1 MIRKSPYHDR
11 FVAHGAQ
18 FIDRLGFAAPA
29 LFSSVE
35 EEHLAT
41 RNAVGLYDV
50 YYQVGIEV
58 AGAKAEAV
66 LQDAL
71 VGDLARLPVS
81 RVVYTSLCNDAGGMI
96 DDLTCFRME
105 TDRFCLYP
113 TPARVDAALQA
124 VADQVKGR
132 HAVITNLGYKRA
144 YLSVQGPRSRELLQS
159 LTKADLSTAALPYF
173 SFTKGA
179 LADVPDM
186 IISRTGYSGELGY
199 ELLYPS
205 EYAHHLYDTVM
216 EAGRPLGARPCGL
229 GALRSVRMEK
239 KYPLYGLD
247 VDETTTP
254 IEAGLGWTVKL
265 DKKTG
270 FRGRAVIQK
279 QKQEGAGRQL
289 VLLAL
294 DGDAL
299 PARGDTIIM
308 ANETVGTITS
318 AERGHFVRRPLALGY
333 VETRIARNDQ
343 VVSIAMASGS
353 SATAMIITQ
362 AIYDPGGKRVR
373 S

>member
-11 FVAHGAQ
+11 FVALGAQ

-29 LFSSVE
+29 MFSSVE

-41 RNAVGLYDV
+41 RTAVGLYDV

-58 AGAKAEAV
+58 AGADAEAV
-66 LQDAL
+66 LQDAA
-71 VGDLARLPVS
+71 VADLARLPVS
-81 RVVYTSLCNDAGGMI
+81 RVVYTSLCNDSGGMI
-96 DDLTCFRME
+96 DDLTCFRMA

-113 TPARVDAALQA
+113 TPSRVEASIQA
-124 VADQVKGR
+124 VVDQIKGR
-132 HAVITNLGYKRA
+132 HAVVTNLGYKRA
-144 YLSVQGPRSRELLQS
+144 YLSVQGPRSRELLQG
-159 LTKADLSTAALPYF
+159 LTETDLSAAALPYF
-173 SFTKGA
+173 SFTEGI
-179 LADVPDM
+179 LAGVPGT

-247 VDETTTP
+247 VDETTSP
-254 IEAGLGWTVKL
+254 IEAGLGWTVKA
-265 DKKTG
+265 DKKVA
-270 FRGRAVIQK
+270 FRGCKVIQK
-279 QKQEGAGRQL
+279 QKLEGPGRQL
-289 VLLAL
+289 VLLAIE
-294 DGDAL
+294 GETL
-299 PARGDTIIM
+299 PARGDSIVVE
-308 ANETVGTITS
+308 NEKVGTITS

-333 VETRIARNDQ
+333 VETRVARNDQ
-343 VVSIAMASGS
+343 KASIVMASGP
-353 SATAMIITQ
+353 SATATIMTQ
-362 AIYDPGGKRVR
+362 AIYDPSGRRVR

>member
-18 FIDRLGFAAPA
+18 FIDRLGFAAPTV
-29 LFSSVE
+29 FSSVE

-58 AGAKAEAV
+58 AGADAEAV
-66 LQDAL
+66 LQDAA

-81 RVVYTSLCNDAGGMI
+81 RVLYTSLCNDKGGMI
-96 DDLTCFRME
+96 DDLTCFRMAA
-105 TDRFCLYP
+105 DRFCLYP
-113 TPARVDAALQA
+113 TPARVDAAVQA
-124 VADQVKGR
+124 VIDQIKGR
-132 HAVITNLGYKRA
+132 HAVVTNLGYKRA

-159 LTKADLSTAALPYF
+159 LTKTDLSTAALPYF
-173 SFTKGA
+173 SLTEGTV
-179 LADVPDM
+179 ADVPGTV
-186 IISRTGYSGELGY
+186 ISRTGYSGELGY
-199 ELLYPS
+199 ELFYPS

-265 DKKTG
+265 NKKAG
-270 FRGRAVIQK
+270 YRGRDVIQK
-279 QKQEGAGRQL
+279 QKQEGTSRQL

-294 DGDAL
+294 EGDVL
-299 PARGDTIIM
+299 PARGDAIVV
-308 ANETVGTITS
+308 ANETIGTITS
-318 AERGHFVRRPLALGY
+318 AERGHFVRRQLALGY
-333 VETRIARNDQ
+333 VETRVARNDQ
-343 VVSIAMASGS
+343 TVSIAMASGS
-353 SATAMIITQ
+353 STSATIMTQ
-362 AIYDPGGKRVR
+362 AIYDPTGKHVR

>member
-11 FVAHGAQ
+11 FVALGAQ

-29 LFSSVE
+29 MFSSVE

-41 RNAVGLYDV
+41 RTAVGLYDV

-58 AGAKAEAV
+58 AGADAEAV
-66 LQDAL
+66 LQDAA
-71 VGDLARLPVS
+71 VADLARLPVS
-81 RVVYTSLCNDAGGMI
+81 RVVYTSLCNDSGGMI
-96 DDLTCFRME
+96 DDLTCFRMA

-113 TPARVDAALQA
+113 TPSRVEAAIQA
-124 VADQVKGR
+124 VVDQIKGR
-132 HAVITNLGYKRA
+132 HAVVTNLGYKRA
-144 YLSVQGPRSRELLQS
+144 YLSVQGPRSRELLQG
-159 LTKADLSTAALPYF
+159 LTETDLSAAALPYF
-173 SFTKGA
+173 SFTEGI
-179 LADVPDM
+179 LAGVPGT

-247 VDETTTP
+247 VDETTSP
-254 IEAGLGWTVKL
+254 IEAGLGWTVKA
-265 DKKTG
+265 DKKVA
-270 FRGRAVIQK
+270 FRGCKVIQK
-279 QKQEGAGRQL
+279 QKLKGPGRQL
-289 VLLAL
+289 VLLAIE
-294 DGDAL
+294 GETL
-299 PARGDTIIM
+299 PARGDSIVVE
-308 ANETVGTITS
+308 NEKVGTITS

-333 VETRIARNDQ
+333 VETRVARNDQ
-343 VVSIAMASGS
+343 KASIVMASGP
-353 SATAMIITQ
+353 SATATIMTQ
-362 AIYDPGGKRVR
+362 AIYDPSGRRVR